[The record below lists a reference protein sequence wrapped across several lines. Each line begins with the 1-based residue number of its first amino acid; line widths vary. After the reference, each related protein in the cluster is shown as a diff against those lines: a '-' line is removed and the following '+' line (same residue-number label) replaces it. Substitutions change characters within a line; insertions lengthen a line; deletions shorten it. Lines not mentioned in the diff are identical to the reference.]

1 MCKWNYGYAC
11 DGHETTVEIFCFF
24 IVKVKLNVLIT
35 VCLCA
40 FCLKKA
46 VPKMTYIVSLLTHPS
61 PLYPSHHFVN
71 ICVTVNLASENCFR
85 KILCFVLHR
94 LISERE
100 CCNSFLTELQSV
112 SRCMLLISYPVC
124 EIFCICVVQMP
135 TITAC
140 ICYSCFCSVFFLF
153 HCYVYAHCLERPSHV
168 LDGTLNLLTHPLLL
182 LYLICRS

>member
-1 MCKWNYGYAC
+1 M
-11 DGHETTVEIFCFF
+11 
-24 IVKVKLNVLIT
+24 
-35 VCLCA
+35 CLCA

-140 ICYSCFCSVFFLF
+140 ICYSCFCSVFFSVPLLCVCALPGKTVPCVGWDVKPTHSPTF
-153 HCYVYAHCLERPSHV
+153 VTV
-168 LDGTLNLLTHPLLL
+168 LNMSFIIGSFRFNNKLLTVSILSESFSDKGTLMLLRL
-182 LYLICRS
+182 